1 MRKPRPY
8 VLAVFYLILII
19 AVIFAVYPVW
29 FMFLASVRPGQSLVS
44 LDVLGMLIPTEFTL
58 SNYQAMLFGTP
69 IPGSAPYDFMRWTAN
84 SLKVAGLTTVA
95 TLFIATS
102 AAFALSRFR
111 FRGRESMLI
120 LFLAIQAFPGILALV
135 PFAQLLTAMGLF
147 GSHLGLILAY
157 SAGALVFNTWN
168 LKGYFD
174 TIPVELEEAAL
185 IDGAGPIQS
194 FIRIALPLSMP
205 ALAVTAWFGFLAG
218 FSEFVLAS
226 ILMAGVSSSRNTLPV
241 MLWKLAGSQSV
252 PWGQF
257 AAGALLISIPIL
269 IIFFFT
275 QRFLVGGLLAGGVKG

>member
-1 MRKPRPY
+1 MRRPSTL
-8 VLAVFYLILII
+8 VLTIFYIILVI
-19 AVIFAVYPVW
+19 AVIFAVYPVY
-29 FMFLASVRPGQSLVS
+29 FMFLASVRAGQSLVS
-44 LDVLGMLIPTEFTL
+44 LDLAGMLLPTQFTL
-58 SNYQAMLFGTP
+58 DNYKTMLFGTP
-69 IPGSAPYDFMRWTAN
+69 IPGSQQYDFFRWTLN

-95 TLFIATS
+95 TLFISTS
-102 AAFALSRFR
+102 AAFALSRFK

-174 TIPVELEEAAL
+174 TIPIDLEESAM
-185 IDGAGPIQS
+185 IDGCGPVQS
-194 FIRIALPLSMP
+194 FIRIALPLSVP
-205 ALAVTAWFGFLAG
+205 ALAVTAWFGFLGG

-226 ILMAGVSSSRNTLPV
+226 ILMAGVPSGRNTLPV
-241 MLWKLAGSQSV
+241 ALWKLSGSQSV

-257 AAGALLISIPIL
+257 AAGALLISIPVLIL
-269 IIFFFT
+269 FFFT

>member
-1 MRKPRPY
+1 MKKPGRLVMGIFY
-8 VLAVFYLILII
+8 FVLVL
-19 AVIFAVYPVW
+19 AVIFAVYPIW

-44 LDVLGMLIPTEFTL
+44 LNLAGMFWPTEVTW

-69 IPGSAPYDFMRWTAN
+69 IPGSEQYDFFRWMIN
-84 SLKVAGLTTVA
+84 SLKVAGLTTIA

-102 AAFALSRFR
+102 AAFALSRFK
-111 FRGRESMLI
+111 FRGREGMLI
-120 LFLAIQAFPGILALV
+120 LFLAIQAFPGILALI

-174 TIPVELEEAAL
+174 TLPIELEEAAL

-194 FIRIALPLSMP
+194 FIRIAIPLATP
-205 ALAVTAWFGFLAG
+205 ALAVTAWFGFLGG

-226 ILMAGVSSSRNTLPV
+226 ILMAGVPSGMNTLPV
-241 MLWKLAGSQSV
+241 ALWKLSGSQSV

-275 QRFLVGGLLAGGVKG
+275 QRFLVGGLTVGGVKG

>member
-1 MRKPRPY
+1 MTKPKPY
-8 VLAVFYLILII
+8 VMAFFYVVLTI

-44 LDVLGMLIPTEFTL
+44 LDVVGMLVPTEFTL
-58 SNYQAMLFGTP
+58 DNYRTMLTGSP
-69 IPGSAPYDFMRWTAN
+69 IPGSEPYDFIRWTLN
-84 SLKVAGLTTVA
+84 SLKVAGLTMIA
-95 TLFIATS
+95 TLFISTS
-102 AAFALSRFR
+102 AAFALSRFK
-111 FRGRESMLI
+111 FRSREGLLI

-147 GSHLGLILAY
+147 GTHLGLILAY

-174 TIPVELEEAAL
+174 TIPIDLEEAAM
-185 IDGAGPIQS
+185 IDGCGPIQS
-194 FIRIALPLSMP
+194 FIRVALPLAVP

-226 ILMAGVSSSRNTLPV
+226 ILMAGVASGENTLPV
-241 MLWKLAGSQSV
+241 ALWKLSGSQSV

-257 AAGALLISIPIL
+257 AAGALMVSIPIL
-269 IIFFFT
+269 IMFFFT